1 MNGRFDQVVR
11 DMLSLENEAVLFTS
25 AADFILQEYAL
36 SVPDMSAKHF
46 DFFCQVFARAASQ
59 SNKVS
64 YQAAETVLA
73 RRALLTEN
81 NDPPELFDEVRQ
93 QTFRGDIQSLS
104 KLAAAIGSS
113 RSYMQPPC
121 SGFVEQTRKFFTR
134 QIWYHSFGE
143 KEIQKLQH
151 ILSAEYPNPSLR
163 KGFLGIAA
171 EIGQISRQKRERDL
185 NGLNRW
191 AFAFRSDDLL
201 KKLSFRHIYVNLAYE
216 RLIREHE
223 IKNID
228 PENYYRQHR
237 LIVQH
242 QIKELTGQTDAKG
255 KEICRKYALN
265 KVYKA
270 IAGQDKF
277 KLESV
282 TRALEQYAHEN
293 YYRETTAI
301 LSALDGGVKNRNVRL
316 PQKPCRNYD

>member
-1 MNGRFDQVVR
+1 MDGRFDKVVR
-11 DMLSLENEAVLFTS
+11 DMLSLEHEAVLFTS

-36 SVPDMSAKHF
+36 SAPDMSAKHF
-46 DFFCQVFARAASQ
+46 DFFCRVFADTAPQ
-59 SNKVS
+59 SNTVT

-73 RRALLTEN
+73 RRAVMREN
-81 NDPPELFDEVRQ
+81 DDIPELFDEVRQ
-93 QTFRGDIQSLS
+93 QPFRGDIQSLS

-113 RSYMQPPC
+113 RSYRQPLC
-121 SGFVEQTRKFFTR
+121 SGFIERTRKFFTR
-134 QIWYHSFGE
+134 QIWYHSFNE
-143 KEIQKLQH
+143 KEIQKVQR

-163 KGFLGIAA
+163 KGLSEIAA

-201 KKLSFRHIYVNLAYE
+201 KKLSFRHVYVNLAYE

-237 LIVQH
+237 LTVQH
-242 QIKELTGQTDAKG
+242 RIKELTGQTDAKG

-270 IAGQDKF
+270 IASQDKF

-282 TRALEQYAHEN
+282 ARALEQYTHEN
-293 YYRETTAI
+293 YYREITAI

-316 PQKPCRNYD
+316 PQKPYRNYD